1 MDTAGIIGLI
11 LGGAATGRQ
20 GSSVVKSVGQ
30 PSPTTSRTV
39 FMSIAKVRQPEE
51 QWIELPEPNLDRYML
66 RSCSRAA
73 NDNRRPSGEI
83 FRVVQIGACVV
94 LIGATTLISALI

>member
-1 MDTAGIIGLI
+1 
-11 LGGAATGRQ
+11 
-20 GSSVVKSVGQ
+20 
-30 PSPTTSRTV
+30 
-39 FMSIAKVRQPEE
+39 MSIAKVRQPEE
-51 QWIELPEPNLDRYML
+51 QWIELPEPNLGRYML
-66 RSCSRAA
+66 HSCSRAA